1 MTNELPA
8 GKRIRIRS
16 FYGFSPEHDGY
27 VGWSQEQARDAY
39 LRKLNDGDLLMIYG
53 ASTAETEKALR
64 SYVLGFVEIEKTPIR
79 DSDKSSEVGMQR
91 KRDNGWA
98 DRWSYGIP
106 IRRAWRAEEKMM
118 IGRIAFKSYDPK
130 AGQALAVHGAELDDD
145 EISEALKIRVRE
157 VNVFGEEPFEESD
170 AQILPFAEVFRPSRA
185 FPGSAGTR
193 TSVYEDGET
202 FLYLAVYKGDGHAF
216 IGRKKSLGDKSGVLK
231 IGISNAPSRRC
242 AELNAGIPPASP
254 GKWEIQMTSQAF
266 PDIKSAEEVEQQFK
280 NKSSGKL
287 ESLGGE
293 FFWGR
298 VEDAELMFCSLPGMA
313 RFRSK

>member
-16 FYGFSPEHDGY
+16 FYGFSPEDDGY

-64 SYVLGFVEIEKTPIR
+64 SYVSGFVEIEKTPIH

-157 VNVFGEEPFEESD
+157 VNVFGEEPLEESD

-216 IGRKKSLGDKSGVLK
+216 IGRKKSIGDKSGVLK

-242 AELNAGIPPASP
+242 GELNAGIPPASP